1 MSNSGFQTFL
11 SGLHCGLN
19 CCAFW
24 LNLLVMYYVYK
35 VKCQT
40 ANCFW
45 FTFAVRLKDFLKAE
59 MLQSTIAKIFAK
71 MKIKLEKYTK
81 RDVP

>member
-1 MSNSGFQTFL
+1 
-11 SGLHCGLN
+11 
-19 CCAFW
+19 
-24 LNLLVMYYVYK
+24 MYYVYK

-81 RDVP
+81 SDVP